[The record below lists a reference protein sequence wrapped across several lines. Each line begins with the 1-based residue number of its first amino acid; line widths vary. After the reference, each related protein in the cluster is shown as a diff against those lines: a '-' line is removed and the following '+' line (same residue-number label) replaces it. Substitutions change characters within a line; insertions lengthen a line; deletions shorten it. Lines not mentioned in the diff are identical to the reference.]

1 MGFSVSASAAIIF
14 ISFLIAASTLYTAWD
29 NSYNNVQAAREDWY
43 NLRLS
48 QLNTFLDLNAT
59 LGSAAIGNTTYN
71 VTWYIQDNGIT
82 MNANYWNSIYDGYY
96 KTIYNVSDDNVG
108 FLENYTYVL
117 PGETVL
123 LNVTNIPLDQTKH
136 NLTVVFENGCWL
148 RISWHYNSTDGVVY
162 VDSRATGCPTEVS

>member
-59 LGSAAIGNTTYN
+59 LGGVTIGSTTYN
-71 VTWYIQDNGIT
+71 ITWYIQDNGIT
-82 MNANYWNSIYDGYY
+82 MDARDWSSIYDGYY

-117 PGETVL
+117 PGETLL
-123 LNVTNIPLDQTKH
+123 LNITNIPLTQTRH

-148 RISWHYNSTDGVVY
+148 YLSWHWNGSTILLDA
-162 VDSRATGCPTEVS
+162 DSRGCPTEVS

>member
-48 QLNTFLDLNAT
+48 QLNTLFDLNAT
-59 LGSAAIGNTTYN
+59 LGNVTVGSTTYN
-71 VTWYIQDNGIT
+71 ITWYLRDSGIT
-82 MNANYWNSIYDGYY
+82 MDVRHWSSIYDGYY

-117 PGETVL
+117 PGETLL
-123 LNVTNIPLDQTKH
+123 LNVTNIPLTQTRH

-148 RISWHYNSTDGVVY
+148 HLSWHWNGSIILLDD
-162 VDSRATGCPTEVS
+162 DSRGCPTEVS